1 MGERMHNNGQLAA
14 GHPQQQQTHTSYH
27 MGAGD
32 AVIRPLGDEQS
43 ARTNKVSSLL
53 HVQSPGES
61 HSQTQSP
68 IHHSH
73 QQAQAQPQPQ
83 QRLAGDGA
91 AESNGNS
98 SSNSHSNA
106 VGAAQDHLRGTGSP
120 QFGSETPRQQ
130 AAYARSAGHPNAPA
144 GSQPPAAAGAASFG
158 SPYVS
163 SALRRTR
170 PHAATISEP
179 MMSPP
184 QSAMQARDGSGQPS
198 QQQQQQQHTFRF
210 FRQQPP
216 AQGFEA
222 RVSQHPSHGQQ
233 QQQQQQQASHDQRP
247 RRLSFVGSQMGAEP
261 HRDHYETSFRRSTAV
276 GSSFYGGARQP
287 MYAQQPQPQQRLPM
301 PASAPS
307 HQQHF
312 NHHSPVHQHQQQQQ
326 QRMQGAP
333 GYGAYGGASQQRSL
347 SPPALGR
354 RQFPG
359 GGRFEPASGGAA
371 PGRQALPVPFPRI
384 PSPIRAPTTMA
395 GAAPAV
401 PATAPPANASV
412 NASSQSPARESTR
425 RLSSVVW
432 GPTGFE
438 RLESGMSRCRM
449 CGKEY
454 SRGSSTGT
462 LKRHFKQHQANLPLV
477 GSAGSAGNAPY
488 ARTSPPATARPRA
501 YSHRVD
507 MRATKRETSP
517 FGASSHGQQMPPPH
531 VQQQQQQ
538 QMHGLRLPQ
547 IQQPYGGPG
556 PAYAYAAP
564 PQQQQPQQQMPAQP
578 PMQPKAEQPGALI
591 TPHTSGSSV
600 AAAAFGRSSS
610 DGVPA
615 DVDSSSAIAGSALL
629 SMAAGGDRPPVR
641 RAGRLSDPSVYAL
654 QQPPADDEACDISVS
669 STPSMS
675 PHSPGAAHVLRNG
688 NGNGERVTLP
698 PLRHVSRMDVDE
710 DAMLPPMK
718 RARRATVAGVQS
730 VVEDEGLP
738 EQLGAELDALL
749 PSQLV
754 ALSSELVRRVAGVL
768 PALAVE
774 AAGQAANAG
783 AEAADP
789 IDVLVGHIRRT
800 LLDGEGAKSPAHPQG
815 AFAAGKENPA
825 SSSSSAFASSILS
838 SFLFSAPAHSAQT
851 PISSCALPFT
861 IRKLQPLSSPIS
873 PLSPMLSR
881 VSAAMQRIA
890 PLSLAEHA
898 WDNVGI
904 LLEAAKPREMADKVF
919 LTIDL
924 TSATLDEA
932 LNDPSV
938 GVIVAYHPP
947 IFTAWKS
954 LSMGNLKQ
962 SLVLRCAAAGVSIY
976 SPHTSLDSCANGIN
990 DWLASLVGPGNVT
1003 PITPADPAITS
1014 TAEGQQNA
1022 GSGRLVELTPARP
1035 LSDIIADVKSRL
1047 ALDHIRVARA
1057 PRHLGDRE
1065 LVERIAICA
1074 GAGYSVVSPV
1084 DADLYLTGEMG
1095 HHDILAAVAKN
1106 TSCILG
1112 EHSNTERGYLVEV
1125 LKPRLQEVLDEDA
1138 CDESIGIVVSQN
1150 DRDPIVIE

>member
-1 MGERMHNNGQLAA
+1 
-14 GHPQQQQTHTSYH
+14 

-32 AVIRPLGDEQS
+32 VAIRPLGDEQS
-43 ARTNKVSSLL
+43 GRTNKVSSLL
-53 HVQSPGES
+53 HAQSPGS
-61 HSQTQSP
+61 RQSQTQSP
-68 IHHSH
+68 LHNTH
-73 QQAQAQPQPQ
+73 QQAQ
-83 QRLAGDGA
+83 QRLPGDGQ
-91 AESNGNS
+91 AESNGIGNGS
-98 SSNSHSNA
+98 GSSNHST
-106 VGAAQDHLRGTGSP
+106 VGGAAQEHVRGTGSP
-120 QFGSETPRQQ
+120 QYGSETPRQQ
-130 AAYARSAGHPNAPA
+130 TQAQMQQAADQQAQAAGYARSASRPNAQS
-144 GSQPPAAAGAASFG
+144 GSQAPSTGFG
-158 SPYVS
+158 SPYAS

-184 QSAMQARDGSGQPS
+184 QSAMQARDGSGQLG
-198 QQQQQQQHTFRF
+198 QQQQQQQPQHTFRF

-222 RVSQHPSHGQQ
+222 RMSQHPSHA
-233 QQQQQQQASHDQRP
+233 QQQQQASHDQRP

-276 GSSFYGGARQP
+276 GNSFYGGARQP
-287 MYAQQPQPQQRLPM
+287 MYAQPPQQQTRLPM

-312 NHHSPVHQHQQQQQ
+312 SHHQQQ
-326 QRMQGAP
+326 QRMQGGPA
-333 GYGAYGGASQQRSL
+333 YGAYGGSGHQRSL

-354 RQFPG
+354 QQFPG
-359 GGRFEPASGGAA
+359 SGAA
-371 PGRQALPVPFPRI
+371 SARQALPVPFPRI
-384 PSPIRAPTTMA
+384 PSPIRAPTSMA
-395 GAAPAV
+395 GASSSTTAPV
-401 PATAPPANASV
+401 PATAPAAGASV

-477 GSAGSAGNAPY
+477 GSAGSGGASY

-507 MRATKRETSP
+507 MRGATKRELSP
-517 FGASSHGQQMPPPH
+517 FGAQSHVQQMAPMH
-531 VQQQQQQ
+531 MQQQQQ
-538 QMHGLRLPQ
+538 QMHSLRLPQ
-547 IQQPYGGPG
+547 MQQQYGGQSPG
-556 PAYAYAAP
+556 YGYA
-564 PQQQQPQQQMPAQP
+564 PQQQQQPMPMQQHQQPQQPAQQQQ
-578 PMQPKAEQPGALI
+578 QPKTEQQTALI
-591 TPHTSGSSV
+591 TPHTSGSST
-600 AAAAFGRSSS
+600 AMATTFGRSSS
-610 DGVPA
+610 DGVPV

-629 SMAAGGDRPPVR
+629 SMAAGDRAPVR

-654 QQPPADDEACDISVS
+654 QPADDEACDISVS

-675 PHSPGAAHVLRNG
+675 SHSPTSHVLHNG
-688 NGNGERVTLP
+688 NGAAEHARVTLP
-698 PLRHVSRMDVDE
+698 PLRHVGRMDVDDE
-710 DAMLPPMK
+710 DAGAMLPPLK

-730 VVEDEGLP
+730 VEARADAGLP
-738 EQLGAELDALL
+738 SQLGAELDALL

-774 AAGQAANAG
+774 AAGAAAAG
-783 AEAADP
+783 ADSADP

-800 LLDGEGAKSPAHPQG
+800 LLDGNAASGEHAHLQSPS
-815 AFAAGKENPA
+815 FAQKASGDENEHVPLQSA
-825 SSSSSAFASSILS
+825 SSSSAFASSILS
-838 SFLFSAPAHSAQT
+838 SFLFSAPAHSAHSQ
-851 PISSCALPFT
+851 ISTCALPFT
-861 IRKLQPLSSPIS
+861 IRKQEPLSSPIS
-873 PLSPMLSR
+873 SISPMLSR
-881 VSAAMQRIA
+881 ISAAMQRIA

-904 LLEAAKPREMADKVF
+904 LLEAAKPREMANKVF

-924 TSATLDEA
+924 TSSTLDEA
-932 LNDPSV
+932 LDDPAV

-947 IFTAWKS
+947 IFSAWKS

-990 DWLASLVGPGNVT
+990 DWLASLVGPGTVT

-1022 GSGRLVELTPARP
+1022 GSGRLVELNPARP
-1035 LSDIIADVKSRL
+1035 LSDIITDVKSRL

-1057 PRHLGDRE
+1057 PRHVDDQE
-1065 LVERIAICA
+1065 MVERIAICA
-1074 GAGYSVVSPV
+1074 GAGNSVVSPV
-1084 DADLYLTGEMG
+1084 SADLYLTGEMG

-1112 EHSNTERGYLVEV
+1112 EHTNTERGYLQEV
-1125 LKPRLQEVLDEDA
+1125 LKPRLQEVLDADE
-1138 CDESIGIVVSQN
+1138 CDEAIDIVVSQN
-1150 DRDPIVIE
+1150 DRDPIAIE

>member
-1 MGERMHNNGQLAA
+1 MG
-14 GHPQQQQTHTSYH
+14 T
-27 MGAGD
+27 GD
-32 AVIRPLGDEQS
+32 AAIRPLADEQGGRS
-43 ARTNKVSSLL
+43 NKMSSLL
-53 HVQSPGES
+53 H
-61 HSQTQSP
+61 TQSP
-68 IHHSH
+68 NDPHSRTQSPLHHGH
-73 QQAQAQPQPQ
+73 QQTQPQP

-98 SSNSHSNA
+98 NSSSSNHSNA
-106 VGAAQDHLRGTGSP
+106 GGAAQDHLRGTGSP
-120 QFGSETPRQQ
+120 QYGSETPRQQ
-130 AAYARSAGHPNAPA
+130 QQQQPADQQQAQQASYTRSAGQPNAQ
-144 GSQPPAAAGAASFG
+144 GGPPAAAASFG

-184 QSAMQARDGSGQPS
+184 QSAMQARDGSGQPT
-198 QQQQQQQHTFRF
+198 QQQQQHTFRF

-222 RVSQHPSHGQQ
+222 RVSQHPSHG

-287 MYAQQPQPQQRLPM
+287 MYAQQQQP
-301 PASAPS
+301 
-307 HQQHF
+307 
-312 NHHSPVHQHQQQQQ
+312 QQQ

-333 GYGAYGGASQQRSL
+333 GYGAYGGSAHQRSL

-354 RQFPG
+354 RQYPG
-359 GGRFEPASGGAA
+359 SGRFEPASGGAA

-384 PSPIRAPTTMA
+384 PSPIRVPTSMA
-395 GAAPAV
+395 GAASAAV

-477 GSAGSAGNAPY
+477 GSAGNAAAAAAAPY

-507 MRATKRETSP
+507 MRSTARRETSP
-517 FGASSHGQQMPPPH
+517 FGASAHGPQQGAPAHM
-531 VQQQQQQ
+531 QQ
-538 QMHGLRLPQ
+538 QMHALRLPQ

-556 PAYAYAAP
+556 PGYAYAGPQQPQPQPQMP
-564 PQQQQPQQQMPAQP
+564 PMQMQQQQQQPQQH
-578 PMQPKAEQPGALI
+578 QPKAEQPGTLI
-591 TPHTSGSSV
+591 TPHTSGSS
-600 AAAAFGRSSS
+600 AAMATAFGRSSS

-654 QQPPADDEACDISVS
+654 QAPAAPAAAAAAADDEACDISVS

-675 PHSPGAAHVLRNG
+675 PHSPATAHVLRSING
-688 NGNGERVTLP
+688 NGAAGRVTLP
-698 PLRHVSRMDVDE
+698 PLRHVGRMDVDH
-710 DAMLPPMK
+710 DADDGALLPPLK
-718 RARRATVAGVQS
+718 RARRATVAGVRS
-730 VVEDEGLP
+730 VEDEGAAGVP
-738 EQLGAELDALL
+738 GQLGAELDALL

-774 AAGQAANAG
+774 AAGQAAAAG
-783 AEAADP
+783 LDAADP

-800 LLDGEGAKSPAHPQG
+800 LLDGDAAKSPADPQS
-815 AFAAGKENPA
+815 AFAAGKENMLSSS

-838 SFLFSAPAHSAQT
+838 SFLFSAPPHSAQ
-851 PISSCALPFT
+851 PVISSCALPFT
-861 IRKLQPLSSPIS
+861 IRKQQPLSSPLPS
-873 PLSPMLSR
+873 LSPMLSR

-898 WDNVGI
+898 WDNVGV

-924 TSATLDEA
+924 TSATLEEA
-932 LNDPSV
+932 LDDPAV

-990 DWLASLVGPGNVT
+990 DWLASLVGPGKVS
-1003 PITPADPAITS
+1003 PITPADPAITA
-1014 TAEGQQNA
+1014 TAEGQQTA
-1022 GSGRLVELTPARP
+1022 GSGRLVELIPARP

-1047 ALDHIRVARA
+1047 KLEHIRVARG
-1057 PRHLGDRE
+1057 PRHVEDRE
-1065 LVERIAICA
+1065 LVERIAVCA

-1112 EHSNTERGYLVEV
+1112 EHTNTERGYLEEV
-1125 LKPRLQEVLDEDA
+1125 LKPRLQEVLDGDA
-1138 CDESIGIVVSQN
+1138 CEESIGIVVSQN
-1150 DRDPIVIE
+1150 DRDPISIE